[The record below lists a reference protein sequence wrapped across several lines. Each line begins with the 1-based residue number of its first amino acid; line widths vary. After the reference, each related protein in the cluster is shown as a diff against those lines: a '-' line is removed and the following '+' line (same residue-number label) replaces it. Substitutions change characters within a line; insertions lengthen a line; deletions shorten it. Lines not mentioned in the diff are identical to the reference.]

1 RQSTQTPARRRSG
14 RTTRSRSDALG
25 DQKVRQARR
34 QCEARS
40 YTYLV
45 SKHTLRSTKSMVD
58 RFSDIAI
65 QRELGSLPGWSR
77 RADVITKTFQFRN
90 FLTGIDFV
98 VAIAKVAE
106 AADHHPDIDIRYTKV
121 VCTLSTHSAGGITQK
136 DLDMARQI
144 DGVQEKIG

>member
-1 RQSTQTPARRRSG
+1 MAER
-14 RTTRSRSDALG
+14 L
-25 DQKVRQARR
+25 
-34 QCEARS
+34 
-40 YTYLV
+40 
-45 SKHTLRSTKSMVD
+45 
-58 RFSDIAI
+58 SDIAI
-65 QRELGSLPGWSR
+65 QRGLGGLPGWSR
-77 RADVITKTFQFRN
+77 RGDVITKTFQFRN

-98 VAIAKVAE
+98 VAIAKIAE